1 MRKPY
6 ATPEE
11 YADYET
17 AYLKRYA
24 NKLVYMITVMCEKHG
39 VENAFD
45 RHALGNAY
53 DDLKSIKTV
62 LDTRLDTYST
72 KLLAERILG
81 ILESEFAAYDQRGRE
96 SRISRRLAKAQK
108 RIA

>member
-45 RHALGNAY
+45 RHVLNNAY
-53 DDLKSIKTV
+53 DELKAIKTV
-62 LDTRLDTYST
+62 LDTRLDTYPT
-72 KLLAERILG
+72 KLLADRLLA
-81 ILESEFAAYDQRGRE
+81 ILESEFTAYDQRGRE
-96 SRISRRLAKAQK
+96 SRLARKLARAQM